1 MNSELLKRLGECQQ
15 LPTLPGVV
23 FQLLELC
30 RQEEASLQEA
40 GDLIGSDPALA
51 ARVLQVVNSPFYG
64 LRREVTSLRQACS
77 LLGVWSLCSLAL
89 SFSLASNLR
98 QSNSGSFDYRAYWQR
113 SLLSAI
119 AARTTAQWMKLSN
132 GETLFLVALLQDI
145 GMLALEKLYPHEYG
159 ELFAESGRDH
169 LLLERLERE
178 HLDATHVELGQ
189 YLADKWNFPEL
200 FSRSF
205 EFSHERDRTTLQDL
219 EPDLRCVSLSGH
231 IADTWLREDHLEASS
246 DAARVAESA
255 LDMKPQALQSIL
267 TEIAEVLP
275 DVSIAFEINM
285 GTPETTAYVLEQA
298 RQVLVERPAEAVPDF
313 MKSPDLI
320 ESENRV
326 LREQVYTDPLSGLY
340 NRRYLDVALP
350 RELQKASQLNQPLS
364 LVFFDI
370 DGFKAINDT
379 YGHATGDLVVSG
391 VARVIQEGLRHT
403 DVAARYGGEEFIALL
418 PATQTRGV
426 EAISRRIVRQV
437 AAQSFSGPAGT
448 PVMVTI
454 SAGHA
459 TCFKPDQCTPESLLR
474 VADEFLYV
482 AKGQGGNQVFPA
494 TQGDLL
500 GSNAQVC
507 SERIH

>member
-1 MNSELLKRLGECQQ
+1 MNFELLKRLGECQQ

-51 ARVLQVVNSPFYG
+51 ARV
-64 LRREVTSLRQACS
+64 
-77 LLGVWSLCSLAL
+77 
-89 SFSLASNLR
+89 
-98 QSNSGSFDYRAYWQR
+98 
-113 SLLSAI
+113 
-119 AARTTAQWMKLSN
+119 
-132 GETLFLVALLQDI
+132 
-145 GMLALEKLYPHEYG
+145 
-159 ELFAESGRDH
+159 
-169 LLLERLERE
+169 
-178 HLDATHVELGQ
+178 
-189 YLADKWNFPEL
+189 
-200 FSRSF
+200 
-205 EFSHERDRTTLQDL
+205 
-219 EPDLRCVSLSGH
+219 
-231 IADTWLREDHLEASS
+231 
-246 DAARVAESA
+246 
-255 LDMKPQALQSIL
+255 
-267 TEIAEVLP
+267 
-275 DVSIAFEINM
+275 
-285 GTPETTAYVLEQA
+285 
-298 RQVLVERPAEAVPDF
+298 
-313 MKSPDLI
+313 
-320 ESENRV
+320 
-326 LREQVYTDPLSGLY
+326 
-340 NRRYLDVALP
+340 
-350 RELQKASQLNQPLS
+350 
-364 LVFFDI
+364 
-370 DGFKAINDT
+370 
-379 YGHATGDLVVSG
+379 
-391 VARVIQEGLRHT
+391 IQEGLRHT

-426 EAISRRIVRQV
+426 EAISRRIVRHV